1 MKAVYGL
8 QLTDEYIRLFEEAFT
23 SLDLLLSGSIL
34 DFAPFLAYIPTWLP
48 GTGLLRRLAYYRPI
62 VAAMRDVPWKDAKDA
77 IVSTI
82 LSLDT
87 SLCGS

>member
-62 VAAMRDVPWKDAKDA
+62 VVAMRDVPWKDAKDA

-82 LSLDT
+82 HPLDT
-87 SLCGS
+87 SFCAS